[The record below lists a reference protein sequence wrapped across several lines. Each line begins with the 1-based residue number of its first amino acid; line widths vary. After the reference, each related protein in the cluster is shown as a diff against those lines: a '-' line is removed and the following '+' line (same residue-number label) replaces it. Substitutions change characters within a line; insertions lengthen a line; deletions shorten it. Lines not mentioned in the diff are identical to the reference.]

1 MVFLRSVHSGPESI
15 RSSFCGPNHLED
27 GTFAMS
33 VDEPIGGPVVI
44 RVAGDIDKSTVAVFA
59 ECVTEAIV
67 CGRSLVVDL
76 LDVEYVDATGT
87 SVLTAAAARLA
98 SHRCRAIIACTEGL
112 REHLES
118 SWGRCGVECHN
129 SVASAIHAAMRP
141 REQPIATTSDDA
153 AVTA

>member
-76 LDVEYVDATGT
+76 LDVEYVDYGGI
-87 SVLTAAAARLA
+87 SVLTAAATRLA
-98 SHRCRAIIACTEGL
+98 SHRCRAIIACTDGL
-112 REHLES
+112 REHLEN
-118 SWGRCGVECHN
+118 SWGQCRVECHG
-129 SVASAIHAAMRP
+129 SVASAIHAAMKP
-141 REQPIATTSDDA
+141 REKTNYTTADDSAVIA
-153 AVTA
+153 

>member
-44 RVAGDIDKSTVAVFA
+44 RVTGDIDKSSVAVFA

-76 LDVEYVDATGT
+76 LDVESVSPAGV

-98 SHRCRAIIACTEGL
+98 SHRCRAIVACNHTLHTRLVSE
-112 REHLES
+112 
-118 SWGRCGVECHN
+118 WGPVGVECHN
-129 SVASAIHAAMRP
+129 TVAAAIQAALKP
-141 REQPIATTSDDA
+141 RTAPQHPPSTVN